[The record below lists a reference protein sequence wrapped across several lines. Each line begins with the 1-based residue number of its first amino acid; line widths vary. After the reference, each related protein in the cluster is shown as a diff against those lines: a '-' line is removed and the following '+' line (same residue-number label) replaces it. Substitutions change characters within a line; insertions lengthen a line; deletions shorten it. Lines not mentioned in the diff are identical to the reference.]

1 MKRDDWSQFLL
12 ILLLLFMPM
21 FLAIQIKASAVNIF
35 KSQEEL
41 NLKNKKFNFE
51 DDEIINKYSKNNH
64 DTYQTLQLVKKK
76 SCTSCDLKTS
86 YCKSL
91 ETGDI
96 SCECR
101 EGFIKLNNDDNF
113 CIVKDNKD
121 KNTPTTE
128 CVVGEAEK
136 AGTRI
141 LTDLLTRY
149 DRNIVPSNEGVD
161 VDVELIIQKVSE
173 ISELHSSSK
182 MDILLSQIW
191 HDRGLNFEHYEGSHC
206 LSNLSLS
213 HRMVEQIWIPN
224 VCLLN
229 SKSST
234 IHSSPTPNVF
244 LAIFPNGTVWMN
256 YRLAVESPCEFSF
269 LTYPLDGTYCS
280 TVFESY
286 SFNVGKVRLHWK
298 RHGTPI
304 EIMDS
309 IRLPDFTHTGLKR
322 EKNTYEY
329 PAGQWDQLK
338 VILYFKRAYGFY
350 ILQIYL
356 PTYCMVLISWISF
369 WLDRKALPARVTLGV
384 SSLMALTLQYSNV
397 ARSLPKVSYVKGLDL
412 FMFGCVGY
420 IFLSIVE
427 LAIVGML
434 EKEEKEEYDKYEKEI
449 REKAMKRLAKTFK
462 KSFKDRKTQRK
473 RSQGMILNN
482 AVIEDD
488 EITRH
493 LWSKESD
500 KNLTFIQCPQPEP
513 SDEIDLPSIRRDE
526 ILRRRAVFQ
535 ESISRKKSTKQKNNP
550 RNHTPKL
557 FEKWNGDDLDKF
569 SQKAFPISFIIF
581 NLIYWMYYTAKSHEF
596 NVY

>member
-1 MKRDDWSQFLL
+1 M
-12 ILLLLFMPM
+12 
-21 FLAIQIKASAVNIF
+21 
-35 KSQEEL
+35 
-41 NLKNKKFNFE
+41 
-51 DDEIINKYSKNNH
+51 
-64 DTYQTLQLVKKK
+64 YQTLQLVKKK
-76 SCTSCDLKTS
+76 SCSNCDLKTS

-91 ETGDI
+91 DTGDI

-101 EGFIKLNNDDNF
+101 EGFIKSKNNDDF
-113 CIVKDNKD
+113 CVD
-121 KNTPTTE
+121 KNTPTSE

-149 DRNIVPSNEGVD
+149 DKNIVPSNEGVD

-434 EKEEKEEYDKYEKEI
+434 EKEEKEEYENYEKEI
-449 REKAMKRLAKTFK
+449 RDKAMKRLAKTFR
-462 KSFKDRKTQRK
+462 KSFKERKTSRK

-482 AVIEDD
+482 VTIEDD
-488 EITRH
+488 EITRR
-493 LWSKESD
+493 LWSKEST
-500 KNLTFIQCPQPEP
+500 KNSTFIQCPQPEP
-513 SDEIDLPSIRRDE
+513 SDEIDLPSSRCEEIQRRK
-526 ILRRRAVFQ
+526 AVFR
-535 ESISRKKSTKQKNNP
+535 ESINKKKCGKEKNIP
-550 RNHTPKL
+550 RNHTPRL

-569 SQKAFPISFIIF
+569 SQKVFPITFIIF

>member
-1 MKRDDWSQFLL
+1 
-12 ILLLLFMPM
+12 MPM
-21 FLAIQIKASAVNIF
+21 FLTIQIKASAVNIF

-51 DDEIINKYSKNNH
+51 DDEIINKYSKTNH

-113 CIVKDNKD
+113 CIDIKD

-434 EKEEKEEYDKYEKEI
+434 EKEEKEEYGKDKY
-449 REKAMKRLAKTFK
+449 
-462 KSFKDRKTQRK
+462 
-473 RSQGMILNN
+473 IL
-482 AVIEDD
+482 
-488 EITRH
+488 
-493 LWSKESD
+493 L
-500 KNLTFIQCPQPEP
+500 
-513 SDEIDLPSIRRDE
+513 
-526 ILRRRAVFQ
+526 
-535 ESISRKKSTKQKNNP
+535 
-550 RNHTPKL
+550 
-557 FEKWNGDDLDKF
+557 
-569 SQKAFPISFIIF
+569 II
-581 NLIYWMYYTAKSHEF
+581 K
-596 NVY
+596 